1 MFSFAPLN
9 FSMDKKKQALL
20 SLIIYKQDFLSLS
33 SKQLLFRHQEEK
45 KHLKKV
51 VFLSLAGKL
60 VYFPVTHKEPEPK
73 TGKKTTWEGQ
83 RGKVEEI

>member
-1 MFSFAPLN
+1 
-9 FSMDKKKQALL
+9 MDKKKQALL

-45 KHLKKV
+45 KHLKKKV